1 MTEPAVLCVWCRH
14 FQPETRTC
22 KAYPDGIP
30 RAVLLVKRPH
40 VQVLKGQSGTTTFD
54 PTDE

>member
-22 KAYPDGIP
+22 KAYPGGIP
-30 RAVLLVKRPH
+30 RDVLLVKRPH